1 MTLPAP
7 VVAAAHAGLAKK
19 ADEVVALD
27 LRSSADFTDFFLLL
41 SGQNQRQLVAIADAV
56 LDALRATRA
65 PPGPRRGLPPAG
77 VDPARL
83 LELRRPR
90 HDPPHARL
98 LRPRA
103 AVGRGEAGGGRG
115 VTTAPRDALAG
126 VVAESRAMRELLP
139 LVLRLAETRS
149 PVLLQGESGTG
160 KDLVAHWLH
169 YGGPRRE
176 GPFIKVHC
184 PSIPGELLESE
195 LFGHEKGA
203 FTDARHAKAGKI
215 EIAAGGT
222 LYFDQVQ
229 DLVPPLQAKLL
240 RVIEERRFERVGG
253 TRTLEVDVRFV
264 ASANVDLAEAVQTGR
279 FREDLFHR
287 LNVVPLRLEPLR
299 NRREDVLPLAEA
311 FLARE
316 RERGATA
323 ASGFA
328 PETVGVLKGYLWPGN
343 VRELRSV
350 VERCALVVPSGE
362 VPPAALP
369 PQIVEQ
375 PSTLWAGRDRR
386 PTLKDVEQAY
396 IRWVLD
402 AVGGSQTRAA
412 AVLGISRKALW
423 EKRRRY
429 GIG

>member
-1 MTLPAP
+1 MSDSAREVLPG
-7 VVAAAHAGLAKK
+7 VVAA
-19 ADEVVALD
+19 
-27 LRSSADFTDFFLLL
+27 
-41 SGQNQRQLVAIADAV
+41 
-56 LDALRATRA
+56 
-65 PPGPRRGLPPAG
+65 
-77 VDPARL
+77 
-83 LELRRPR
+83 
-90 HDPPHARL
+90 
-98 LRPRA
+98 
-103 AVGRGEAGGGRG
+103 
-115 VTTAPRDALAG
+115 
-126 VVAESRAMRELLP
+126 SRAMRELVP

-184 PSIPGELLESE
+184 PSIPAELLESE
-195 LFGHEKGA
+195 LFGHERGA

-215 EIAAGGT
+215 EMAAGGT

-253 TRTLEVDVRFV
+253 VHTFEVDVRFV
-264 ASANVDLAEAVQTGR
+264 ASANVDLAEAVRGGR
-279 FREDLFHR
+279 FREDLYHR
-287 LNVVPLRLEPLR
+287 LNVVPLRLVPLR

-316 RERGATA
+316 RERGTTA
-323 ASGFA
+323 ATGFA
-328 PETVGVLKGYLWPGN
+328 PETAEVLKGYLWPGN
-343 VRELRSV
+343 ARELRSV
-350 VERCALVVPSGE
+350 VERAALVVRAGE
-362 VPPAALP
+362 VPPSALP
-369 PQIVEQ
+369 PQLIEQ
-375 PSTLWAGRDRR
+375 PATLWAGRDRR

>member
-1 MTLPAP
+1 
-7 VVAAAHAGLAKK
+7 
-19 ADEVVALD
+19 
-27 LRSSADFTDFFLLL
+27 
-41 SGQNQRQLVAIADAV
+41 
-56 LDALRATRA
+56 
-65 PPGPRRGLPPAG
+65 
-77 VDPARL
+77 
-83 LELRRPR
+83 
-90 HDPPHARL
+90 
-98 LRPRA
+98 
-103 AVGRGEAGGGRG
+103 
-115 VTTAPRDALAG
+115 VTTAAREALAG
-126 VVAESRAMRELLP
+126 VVAESPAMRELVP

-149 PVLLQGESGTG
+149 PVLVEGESGTG
-160 KDLVAHWLH
+160 KDLVAYWLH

-215 EIAAGGT
+215 EMAAGGT
-222 LYFDQVQ
+222 VYFDQVQ

-240 RVIEERRFERVGG
+240 RVVEERQFERVGG
-253 TRTLEVDVRFV
+253 TRTLSVDVRFV
-264 ASANVDLAEAVQTGR
+264 ASANVDLAGAVRAGR

-287 LNVVPLRLEPLR
+287 LNVVPLRLAPLR

-316 RERGATA
+316 RGRGTTA

-328 PETVGVLKGYLWPGN
+328 PETAEMLKGHLWPGN
-343 VRELRSV
+343 ARELRAV
-350 VERCALVVPSGE
+350 VERAALLVSSGE
-362 VPPAALP
+362 VPTSALP
-369 PQIVEQ
+369 PQLAEQ
-375 PSTLWAGRDRR
+375 PAALWAGRDRR

-396 IRWVLD
+396 LRFVLD

>member
-1 MTLPAP
+1 MKD
-7 VVAAAHAGLAKK
+7 VVA
-19 ADEVVALD
+19 
-27 LRSSADFTDFFLLL
+27 
-41 SGQNQRQLVAIADAV
+41 
-56 LDALRATRA
+56 
-65 PPGPRRGLPPAG
+65 
-77 VDPARL
+77 
-83 LELRRPR
+83 
-90 HDPPHARL
+90 
-98 LRPRA
+98 
-103 AVGRGEAGGGRG
+103 
-115 VTTAPRDALAG
+115 
-126 VVAESRAMRELLP
+126 
-139 LVLRLAETRS
+139 LVLRLADTRS
-149 PVLLQGESGTG
+149 PVLLEGESGTG

-169 YGGPRRE
+169 YGGTRRA

-229 DLVPPLQAKLL
+229 DLAPPLQAKLL

-264 ASANVDLAEAVQTGR
+264 ASANVELAEAVRGGR
-279 FREDLFHR
+279 FRQDLYHR
-287 LNVVPLRLEPLR
+287 LNVVPLRLAPLR
-299 NRREDVLPLAEA
+299 ERREDIAPLAVA

-316 RERGATA
+316 RERGVTA
-323 ASGFA
+323 AAALA
-328 PETVGVLKGYLWPGN
+328 PETLALLRGYAWPGN

-350 VERCALVVPSGE
+350 IERAAALVPEGE
-362 VPPAALP
+362 LEPRALP
-369 PQIVEQ
+369 QQVLEQ
-375 PSTLWAGRDRR
+375 PSVLWAGRERR
-386 PTLKDVEQAY
+386 PTLKDVEIAY
-396 IRWVLD
+396 IRFVLE
-402 AVGGSQTRAA
+402 ATGGSQTRAA